1 MLVSTAMTQIEQLVR
16 SRHAIFSSN
25 SMLITKFSQ
34 RQHDIFREII
44 AYNSQSYGWT
54 NSPDTNTI
62 HT

>member
-1 MLVSTAMTQIEQLVR
+1 VTQIEQLVR
-16 SRHAIFSSN
+16 GRHAIFSSN

-54 NSPDTNTI
+54 NSPDT
-62 HT
+62 